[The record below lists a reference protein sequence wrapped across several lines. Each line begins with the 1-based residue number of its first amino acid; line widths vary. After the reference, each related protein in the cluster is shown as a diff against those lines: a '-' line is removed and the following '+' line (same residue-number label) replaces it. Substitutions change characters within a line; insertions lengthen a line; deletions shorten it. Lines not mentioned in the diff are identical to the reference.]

1 MPALA
6 PGALVST
13 PSMSAYNARGYS
25 FAPSASVR
33 ASRERTSYVAC
44 SVCGNASSAY
54 LFFRAGVR
62 FVRCNGCGLVYV
74 SPVGAA
80 GPCYFDVA
88 DVGRLAS
95 TRDRELAVADLSCM
109 IQRLA
114 REHATRSGRPPQRTL
129 LLGRYFDQLSQL
141 PELAGLG
148 LEIVRIE
155 GPGFAR
161 LAEQSDLAGYA
172 ARLAGANLVIL
183 NELLEACSDP
193 GKVLRQVAAE
203 LLPGASVC
211 VAYADVAS
219 LPARLLRRHWPAF
232 FDLKRAFFG
241 LPQLLRLAEPCGL
254 ALAAHSAA
262 LTHRTPRYA
271 AVRLLD
277 AVPGARGAERWVPT
291 APALPL
297 FAGLRLATFEKRAP
311 SASPVAEK
319 LSVVL
324 PVYEEA
330 STVRQVIEAL
340 LAKPLRIEKELII
353 VESGS
358 RDGTREIVAEY
369 ANAPGVRVIYEPA
382 PRGKGHAVRAGL
394 SACTGS
400 IVLIQ
405 DADLEYDIDD
415 YDALLEPILQRRT
428 SFVLG
433 SRTLGA
439 GDWKVRRFAHG
450 ALSGF
455 ALNVAQVGFAKT
467 FNLLYQQRTSDV
479 NTMFKVFRRS
489 CLETVSLTS
498 DGFELDIELVC
509 KLVLA
514 GHAPLEVPVNYVARD
529 FSQGKKIRFWR
540 DAWPGYAAFFKY
552 RWPGA

>member
-1 MPALA
+1 
-6 PGALVST
+6 
-13 PSMSAYNARGYS
+13 MSAYSARRYS
-25 FAPSASVR
+25 FAPSDNV
-33 ASRERTSYVAC
+33 RTSRGRTRYVAC
-44 SVCGNASSAY
+44 SVCGESSSQY

-62 FVRCNGCGLVYV
+62 FVRCTGCGLVYV

-88 DVGRLAS
+88 EVGRLVTA
-95 TRDRELAVADLSCM
+95 RDRALALAELSRLL
-109 IQRLA
+109 QQLA
-114 REHATRSGRPPQRTL
+114 REHAARRHGSPARTV
-129 LLGRYFDQLSQL
+129 LLGRYFDELADL
-141 PELAGLG
+141 PELASIG
-148 LEIVRIE
+148 LEVLRIE
-155 GPGFAR
+155 GAAFAR
-161 LAEQSDLAGYA
+161 LSEQSELGALG
-172 ARLAGANLVIL
+172 ARLAGAQLVIL

-193 GKVLRQVAAE
+193 GKVLRQVAAA
-203 LLPGASVC
+203 LPPGASLA

-232 FDLKRAFFG
+232 FELKRAFFG
-241 LPQLLRLAEPCGL
+241 LPQLLRLAEGCGL
-254 ALAAHSAA
+254 SLVAHASVPAQ
-262 LTHRTPRYA
+262 RTPRYA

-277 AVPGARGAERWVPT
+277 ALPRARGLERWVP
-291 APALPL
+291 ARPALPL
-297 FAGLRLATFEKRAP
+297 LSGLRLATFEKRALV
-311 SASPVAEK
+311 ASSGVEK

-324 PVYEEA
+324 PVFEEA
-330 STVRQVIEAL
+330 RTVRQVIQTL
-340 LAKPLRIEKELII
+340 LEKPLRVEKELII

-369 ANAPGVRVIYEPA
+369 ASTPGVHVIYEPE
-382 PRGKGHAVRAGL
+382 PRGKGHAVRTGL
-394 SACTGS
+394 AACTGS

-405 DADLEYDIDD
+405 DADFEYDIED
-415 YDALLEPILQRRT
+415 YDALLEPILQRRA

-439 GDWKVRRFAHG
+439 DDWKVRRFAEG
-450 ALSGF
+450 RLLAL
-455 ALNVAQVGFAKT
+455 ALNAAQVGFAMT

-489 CLETVSLTS
+489 CLDTISLTS

-514 GHAPLEVPVNYVARD
+514 GHAPMEVPVNYVARD

>member
-1 MPALA
+1 
-6 PGALVST
+6 
-13 PSMSAYNARGYS
+13 MSAYNARRYS
-25 FAPSASVR
+25 FAASASVR
-33 ASRERTSYVAC
+33 AARERTEYVAC
-44 SVCGNASSAY
+44 SVCGEARSEY

-62 FVRCNGCGLVYV
+62 FVRCVSCGLVYV

-88 DVGRLAS
+88 EVGRLV
-95 TRDRELAVADLSCM
+95 TPRDRALAVGDLVSM
-109 IQRLA
+109 IERLA
-114 REHATRSGRPPQRTL
+114 RDHAERTGSLPRRTL
-129 LLGRYFDQLSQL
+129 LLGRYFEQLLESPRL
-141 PELAGLG
+141 TGLG
-148 LEIVRIE
+148 LEIVRIQ
-155 GPGFAR
+155 GPAFTR
-161 LAEQSDLAGYA
+161 LAEQSELGGAA
-172 ARLAGANLVIL
+172 ARIEAAQLVIL

-193 GKVLRQVAAE
+193 GKVLRQIALV
-203 LLPGASVC
+203 LPAGASLA
-211 VAYADVAS
+211 VAYADASS
-219 LPARLLRRHWPAF
+219 LPARLLRRRWPAY

-241 LPQLLRLAEPCGL
+241 LPQLLRLAEPQGL
-254 ALAAHSAA
+254 ALTRHAAAP
-262 LTHRTPRYA
+262 THRTPRYA
-271 AVRLLD
+271 VERLLD
-277 AVPGARGAERWVPT
+277 AAPRARSLARWVPT
-291 APALPL
+291 GPSLPL
-297 FAGLRLATFEKRAP
+297 FTGLRLASFEKRTQSTTP
-311 SASPVAEK
+311 PIEK

-330 STVRQVIEAL
+330 GTVRQVIEAL
-340 LAKPLRIEKELII
+340 LEKPLRIDKELII

-369 ANAPGVRVIYEPA
+369 EGVPGVRVIYEPA

-394 SACTGS
+394 AACTGS

-415 YDALLEPILQRRT
+415 YDALLEPILQRRA

-439 GDWKVRRFAHG
+439 GNWKVRRFAHG

-455 ALNVAQVGFAKT
+455 LLNVAQVGFAKT

-489 CLETVSLTS
+489 CLDTVSLTS

-529 FSQGKKIRFWR
+529 FSQGKKIRFLR

>member
-1 MPALA
+1 
-6 PGALVST
+6 
-13 PSMSAYNARGYS
+13 MSAYKARRYS
-25 FAPSASVR
+25 FAASASVHAVR
-33 ASRERTSYVAC
+33 GRTEYVAC
-44 SVCGNASSAY
+44 SVCGESRSDY

-62 FVRCNGCGLVYV
+62 FVRCQGCGLVYV

-88 DVGRLAS
+88 EVGRLS
-95 TRDRELAVADLSCM
+95 TSRDRALAVDDLARM
-109 IQRLA
+109 IERLA
-114 REHATRSGRPPQRTL
+114 REHAARTGSLPKRTL
-129 LLGRYFDQLSQL
+129 LFGRYFEQLLES
-141 PELAGLG
+141 PHLAGLG

-155 GPGFAR
+155 GTAFAR
-161 LAEQSDLAGYA
+161 LAEQSELPALD
-172 ARLAGANLVIL
+172 ARTESAQLVIL
-183 NELLEACSDP
+183 NELLEACPDP
-193 GKVLRQVAAE
+193 GKVLRQIALV
-203 LLPGASVC
+203 LPARASLVI
-211 VAYADVAS
+211 AYADASS
-219 LPARLLRRHWPAF
+219 LPARLLRRRWPAY

-241 LPQLLRLAEPCGL
+241 LPQLLRLAEPHGL
-254 ALAAHSAA
+254 VLTAHAAAA
-262 LTHRTPRYA
+262 THRTPRYA
-271 AVRLLD
+271 VERLLD
-277 AVPGARGAERWVPT
+277 AAPRVRGLGRWVP
-291 APALPL
+291 AGPSLPL
-297 FAGLRLATFEKRAP
+297 FTGLRLASFEKRARSTTP
-311 SASPVAEK
+311 STEK

-330 STVRQVIEAL
+330 GTVRQVIEAVL
-340 LAKPLRIEKELII
+340 EKPLRIDKELVI

-369 ANAPGVRVIYEPA
+369 AGVPGVRVIYEPA
-382 PRGKGHAVRAGL
+382 PRGKGHAVRTGL
-394 SACTGS
+394 AACTGS

-415 YDALLEPILQRRT
+415 YDALLEPILQRRA

-450 ALSGF
+450 AFAGF
-455 ALNVAQVGFAKT
+455 LLNVAQVGFAKT

-489 CLETVSLTS
+489 CLDTVSLRS

-552 RWPGA
+552 RWPGRAA